1 MDSIFAS
8 CCTSEKDLVSYI
20 SYMGLECGF
29 PVHVYQGVYSSDSTP
44 FSDKGV
50 PSVSFAR
57 FAPPNTGTIHNSYD
71 TMAVM
76 SGEQMVEDI
85 DFLNA
90 FTERM
95 ANAKQ
100 CPVARE
106 IPEKMKEKLDYY
118 LCRKRDPETK

>member
-1 MDSIFAS
+1 M
-8 CCTSEKDLVSYI
+8 SEEKLVHYI
-20 SYMGLECGF
+20 QYFGSEVGF
-29 PVHVYQGVYSSDSTP
+29 GIAARDGVYSSDSTP
-44 FSDKGV
+44 FADKGV
-50 PSVSFAR
+50 PAVSFAR
-57 FAPPNTGTIHNSYD
+57 IAPNNTATIHNSYD
-71 TMAVM
+71 TLAVM
-76 SGEQMVEDI
+76 KAEQLAKDI